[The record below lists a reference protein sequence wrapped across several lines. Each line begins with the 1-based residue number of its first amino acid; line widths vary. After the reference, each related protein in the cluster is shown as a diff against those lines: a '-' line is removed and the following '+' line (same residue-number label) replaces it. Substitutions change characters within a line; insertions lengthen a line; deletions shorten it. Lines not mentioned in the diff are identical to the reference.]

1 MRPAVRYCITAGV
14 AIGGVSILI
23 AAPSSPPLRDVEVP
37 SMQLSDNSHDNLDAN
52 SPSVLD
58 LLQVMGGVE
67 SPVVVQNITES
78 DSGVLEGGQ
87 PANVPGLSDLLNLQ
101 RPRRHPGPA
110 GQVVHRHRAAGA
122 RQPGPRAASGQLVL
136 HRASQHVLPRP
147 LPCSLRQIGLGI
159 DAPIWP
165 DVAAGGWVVPGRSRR
180 RR

>member
-52 SPSVLD
+52 NPSVLD

-78 DSGVLEGGQ
+78 DAGVLLGGQ
-87 PANVPGLSDLLNLQ
+87 PANVPGLSDLLNL
-101 RPRRHPGPA
+101 GNDPA
-110 GQVVHRHRAAGA
+110 VT
-122 RQPGPRAASGQLVL
+122 
-136 HRASQHVLPRP
+136 
-147 LPCSLRQIGLGI
+147 
-159 DAPIWP
+159 P
-165 DVAAGGWVVPGRSRR
+165 DPQG
-180 RR
+180 